1 MRRKWSPY
9 ELIFLTKKSGY
20 GNNHSLSKGQPLFCF
35 FTTTIRYLQQP
46 DCYRTNQN
54 QSEAGRQNQWPQ
66 VPKATRQ
73 ARQAS
78 FSKLILETK
87 IENENSSQMDE
98 IVQIERNFFSRRISR
113 RSAELMRELRDL
125 SFLLFAKISRLFNLF
140 WMKTQALNLEAVH
153 ENVAG
158 LKPVV

>member
-1 MRRKWSPY
+1 M
-9 ELIFLTKKSGY
+9 
-20 GNNHSLSKGQPLFCF
+20 
-35 FTTTIRYLQQP
+35 
-46 DCYRTNQN
+46 
-54 QSEAGRQNQWPQ
+54 
-66 VPKATRQ
+66 
-73 ARQAS
+73 
-78 FSKLILETK
+78 LILETK

-125 SFLLFAKISRLFNLF
+125 SFLLFAKISRLLNLF